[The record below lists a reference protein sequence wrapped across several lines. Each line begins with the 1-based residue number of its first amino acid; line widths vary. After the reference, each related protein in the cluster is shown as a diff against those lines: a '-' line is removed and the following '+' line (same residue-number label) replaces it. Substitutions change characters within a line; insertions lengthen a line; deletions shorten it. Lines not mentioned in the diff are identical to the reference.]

1 MHAAAIRLPR
11 VVGHRGVASH
21 APENTLASIRRA
33 AELGLRAIEI
43 DVRLDGD
50 RSCVILHDATLS
62 RTTNGSGRVART
74 PTATLRRLDA
84 GGWFDQAFAGQR
96 VPLMEEA
103 LALARSLDLSVMLE
117 LKADIG
123 LADATGRTVAGELL
137 RLNAKGVI
145 AADSPRL
152 MLCGFSRRCLAAARS
167 VAPSVP
173 RALTVRRGG
182 PKRWIKAAQSL
193 SATSLNVKYRLLGV
207 TKVAALHEVGLGV
220 GAYTVND
227 PARAAE
233 LFRIGVDCV
242 FSAAPDRI
250 LSVQPT
256 AD

>member
-11 VVGHRGVASH
+11 VIGHRGAASH

-43 DVRLDGD
+43 DVRLDAD
-50 RSCVILHDATLS
+50 RSCVIMHDATLR
-62 RTTNGSGRVART
+62 RTTHERGRVART
-74 PTATLRRLDA
+74 PTANLRRLDA
-84 GGWFDQAFAGQR
+84 GGWFDPAFAGEL

-103 LALARSLDLSVMLE
+103 LALARSLDLCVVLE

-123 LADATGRTVAGELL
+123 MADITGRTVAGELL
-137 RLNAKGVI
+137 RLDAIGVI

-152 MLCGFSRRCLAAARS
+152 VLCSFSRRCLAAARS
-167 VAPSVP
+167 IAPSVP
-173 RALTVRRGG
+173 RTLTVRHGG

-193 SATSLNVKYRLLGV
+193 GATSLNVKYRLLAA
-207 TKVAALHEVGLGV
+207 TKVAALHNVGLGV

-227 PARAAE
+227 PARAAD
-233 LFRIGVDCV
+233 LYRIGVGYV

-250 LSVQPT
+250 LPVAPT